1 MQTVR
6 NGEQKM
12 TRLSPAVGRII
23 SVLNFFAEHP
33 QQAFTLTQIV
43 KSLRLS
49 RATCHALLVGL
60 VEGGYLYRN
69 PDKSYVLGPALLA
82 LARNAQ
88 QHFSPLDV
96 ARQEMRALADELDVV
111 SAALFQDRDEI
122 VTRERA
128 ASLSHL
134 GWAPPPGQRYPM
146 YPWGNVFIAALPRAE
161 VEAWMDKA
169 NPPPSEEERRDA
181 HRQIEFFGENGYLV
195 GVFRDDNDRQSTSVG
210 EDASRRQGGRFLAEL
225 DPTRTYYL
233 QFLTAPVMSDQGKV
247 AFALALYGFRRAYTG
262 AEVAI
267 VGERLC
273 DACARITGFITGK
286 KAPAQPGRTAA

>member
-1 MQTVR
+1 
-6 NGEQKM
+6 M

-128 ASLSHL
+128 ASLANL
-134 GWAPPPGQRYPM
+134 GWAPPPGQRYPI
-146 YPWGNVFIAALPRAE
+146 YPWGNVFIAALPPAE
-161 VEAWMDKA
+161 VGSLDGQGQPVALGRGA
-169 NPPPSEEERRDA
+169 ERRLSPGRVLPRA
-181 HRQIEFFGENGYLV
+181 RLHGGRL
-195 GVFRDDNDRQSTSVG
+195 
-210 EDASRRQGGRFLAEL
+210 SRR
-225 DPTRTYYL
+225 
-233 QFLTAPVMSDQGKV
+233 
-247 AFALALYGFRRAYTG
+247 
-262 AEVAI
+262 
-267 VGERLC
+267 
-273 DACARITGFITGK
+273 
-286 KAPAQPGRTAA
+286 